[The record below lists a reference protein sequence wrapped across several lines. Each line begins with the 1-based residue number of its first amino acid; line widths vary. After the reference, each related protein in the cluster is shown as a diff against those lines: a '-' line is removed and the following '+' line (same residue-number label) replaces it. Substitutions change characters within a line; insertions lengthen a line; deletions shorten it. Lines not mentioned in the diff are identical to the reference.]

1 MKRYHLVLS
10 LLAVVGVSL
19 VFQNYPVVVGILSF
33 GIAIGYKE
41 IL

>member
-1 MKRYHLVLS
+1 MKRYNLVLS

-19 VFQNYPVVVGILSF
+19 LLSDYSVVVGILSF

>member
-1 MKRYHLVLS
+1 MKRYNLILS

-19 VFQNYPVVVGILSF
+19 ALQNYPVVVGILSF